1 MRTTMAKRTLKKYYL
16 ENPSV
21 SGQMSFLDRED
32 LKDLVDEGLKGIKDG
47 IPATVVAQWLISE
60 APTDLNRKF
69 HTVRQGLLHRAKEIS

>member
-1 MRTTMAKRTLKKYYL
+1 MAKKTLKKYYL

>member
-1 MRTTMAKRTLKKYYL
+1 MRTTMAKKTLKKYYH
-16 ENPSV
+16 ENPART
-21 SGQMSFLDRED
+21 GQNSFLDRED
-32 LKDLVDEGLKGIKDG
+32 IKDLVDEGLKGIKDG

>member
-1 MRTTMAKRTLKKYYL
+1 MAKKTLKKFYQ

>member
-1 MRTTMAKRTLKKYYL
+1 MRTTMAKKTLKKYYL
-16 ENPSV
+16 ENPPV

-69 HTVRQGLLHRAKEIS
+69 HTVRQQLLHRAKEIS

>member
-1 MRTTMAKRTLKKYYL
+1 MRTTMAKKTLKKYYL

>member
-1 MRTTMAKRTLKKYYL
+1 MAKRTLKKYYL